1 MKKRRLFSIAVI
13 VVFFAFCAVSL
24 GNSLTPYV
32 TFAQAQKKPVTVQV
46 KGVLASPQ
54 IIALPD
60 GGISFVL
67 RDEAGQEATV
77 YYKGIQPDNLTEAT
91 SIVAIGAY
99 NNGRFVA
106 DKLLIKCPSK
116 YTSLGTK

>member
-1 MKKRRLFSIAVI
+1 MTKRRVISIAVI
-13 VVFFAFCAVSL
+13 ISFLAFCAIAL

-32 TFAQAQKKPVTVQV
+32 TFAQAQAKPLTVQV
-46 KGVLASPQ
+46 KGVLVSPK
-54 IIALPD
+54 ITAES

-77 YYKGIQPDNLTEAT
+77 YYKGIQPDNFTEAS

-99 NNGRFVA
+99 KNGQFVA
-106 DKLLIKCPSK
+106 DKLLVKCPSK
-116 YTSLGTK
+116 YQIKK